1 MWWLLVVE
9 LGAAVWLWRLNWR
22 CGVRE
27 GGRFRNLMAPDL
39 GACAFIL
46 PFFLKWVPGRWGIF
60 LGQLPAI
67 LLLTRSVKIL
77 RLHYG
82 LPWGRAKSEH
92 RQKQSAPEERTASG
106 GPPFR
111 GHGVP
116 PPKGS
121 GAIFFAPA
129 TAGGA

>member
-1 MWWLLVVE
+1 MPAGR
-9 LGAAVWLWRLNWR
+9 GAAGAHVVAAGGGTGAAAWLWRLNWR

-39 GACAFIL
+39 GACAFVL

-82 LPWGRAKSEH
+82 LPWGRARK
-92 RQKQSAPEERTASG
+92 
-106 GPPFR
+106 
-111 GHGVP
+111 
-116 PPKGS
+116 
-121 GAIFFAPA
+121 
-129 TAGGA
+129 

>member
-9 LGAAVWLWRLNWR
+9 LGAAAWLWRLNWC

-39 GACAFIL
+39 GACAFVL

-82 LPWGRAKSEH
+82 LPWGRGRK
-92 RQKQSAPEERTASG
+92 
-106 GPPFR
+106 
-111 GHGVP
+111 
-116 PPKGS
+116 
-121 GAIFFAPA
+121 
-129 TAGGA
+129 